1 MSALTKWNPFRKSDR
16 LIRAGLAGTLIAT
29 GLVFSLVAAETSSR
43 RTATQ
48 TFMRMKLAWSQAAL
62 EGLTLEKFEVVS
74 QNAIRMRDM
83 TQSNQW
89 FTMKQPDYLARTT
102 NYQKSVDALYMA
114 AVDKNLEA
122 ATEAY
127 TKVARNCV
135 ECHRLVRTEQRKNA
149 GQPVKTKND
158 LDLRPVIIP

>member
-1 MSALTKWNPFRKSDR
+1 M
-16 LIRAGLAGTLIAT
+16 IQAGLAGLLAAT
-29 GLVFSLVAAETSSR
+29 VLAFSLLAAETKPR
-43 RTATQ
+43 RAANQ
-48 TFMRMKLAWSQAAL
+48 TFMRTKLAWSHAVL
-62 EGLTLEKFEVVS
+62 EGLTLEKFDVVS
-74 QNAIRMRDM
+74 QNAIRMRNM

-89 FTMKQPDYLARTT
+89 FTMKQPEYMAHTT

-135 ECHRLVRTEQRKNA
+135 DCHRLVRTEQRKNA
-149 GQPVKTKND
+149 GQPTKARSE

>member
-1 MSALTKWNPFRKSDR
+1 MNALTKRSTTM
-16 LIRAGLAGTLIAT
+16 IRAGLAGTLAAAV
-29 GLVFSLVAAETSSR
+29 LAFSLVAAETGPK
-43 RTATQ
+43 RTANQ
-48 TFMRMKLAWSQAAL
+48 TFMRTKLAWSQAAL
-62 EGLTLEKFEVVS
+62 EGITLEKFDVVS
-74 QNAIRMRDM
+74 QNAIRMRNM

-89 FTMKQPDYLARTT
+89 FTMKQPEYMAHTT

-135 ECHRLVRTEQRKNA
+135 DCHRLVRTEQRKNA
-149 GQPVKTKND
+149 GQPPKARTEP
-158 LDLRPVIIP
+158 DLRPVIIP

>member
-1 MSALTKWNPFRKSDR
+1 M
-16 LIRAGLAGTLIAT
+16 IRAGLAGTLTVTVLA
-29 GLVFSLVAAETSSR
+29 FSLVAAETKPR
-43 RTATQ
+43 RAANQ
-48 TFMRMKLAWSQAAL
+48 TFMRTKLAWSQAAL
-62 EGLTLEKFEVVS
+62 EGITLEKFDVVS
-74 QNAIRMRDM
+74 QNAIRMRNM
-83 TQSNQW
+83 TQSNHW
-89 FTMKQPDYLARTT
+89 FTMKQPDYMAQTT

-135 ECHRLVRTEQRKNA
+135 DCHRLVRTEQRKNA
-149 GQPVKTKND
+149 GQPAKARSE

>member
-1 MSALTKWNPFRKSDR
+1 MTTKTH
-16 LIRAGLAGTLIAT
+16 IHAVLAGALSAAV
-29 GLVFSLVAAETSSR
+29 LAVSLVAAETKPKR
-43 RTATQ
+43 AATQ

-62 EGLTLEKFEVVS
+62 EGITLEKFDVVS

-83 TQSNQW
+83 THSNLW
-89 FTMKQPDYLARTT
+89 FTMKQPDYLASTT
-102 NYQKSVDALYMA
+102 NYQKSVEALYMA

-135 ECHRLVRTEQRKNA
+135 ECHRLVRTEQRKSTGPPA
-149 GQPVKTKND
+149 KTKSE
-158 LDLRPVIIP
+158 LDLRPVILP

>member
-1 MSALTKWNPFRKSDR
+1 MTGRLQIVMNTK
-16 LIRAGLAGTLIAT
+16 IIIHAVLAGALSAAV
-29 GLVFSLVAAETSSR
+29 LAVSLVAAETKPKR
-43 RTATQ
+43 AATQ

-62 EGLTLEKFEVVS
+62 EGLTLEKFDVVS

-83 TQSNQW
+83 THSNLW

-102 NYQKSVDALYMA
+102 NYQKSVEALYMA

-149 GQPVKTKND
+149 GQPAKAKSE
-158 LDLRPVIIP
+158 LDLRPVILP

>member
-1 MSALTKWNPFRKSDR
+1 V
-16 LIRAGLAGTLIAT
+16 LA
-29 GLVFSLVAAETSSR
+29 FSLTAAETKPR

-62 EGLTLEKFEVVS
+62 EGLTLERFDVVS

-83 TQSNQW
+83 TRSNQW
-89 FTMKQPDYLARTT
+89 FTMKQPDYMARTT
-102 NYQKSVDALYMA
+102 NYQKSVEVLYMA
-114 AVDKNLEA
+114 AVDKKLAE

-127 TKVARNCV
+127 LNVTRNCV

-149 GQPVKTKND
+149 SLPTTPKAE
-158 LDLRPVIIP
+158 LDLRPVIAP